1 MDRREPAQDGLD
13 LVFEVEPRSGGP
25 VALIGCH
32 GLADDEFPQTLKGGH
47 ELVFHRPDLRRDLC
61 LYRAA
66 LAEVRVDELNE
77 VRQVAPLEGGVEGSV
92 ELGSGVGDQLGDAVD
107 AARGQVRVE
116 RVLDQPLEL
125 GSGFGDH
132 LAGGAVGVGDAGGQA
147 RRDGLGAVGV
157 ESRVNS
163 FEQLSLR
170 GGQGPIELVAELG
183 ELSLHD
189 LDVPGDAH
197 GPQAG
202 HADGDGSVGQFDS
215 RLWCGIAEEGDD
227 VGLLARDSLENHP
240 LLVNIYPRGHGN
252 LSSSRPPR
260 WRLRGGLPAFDLEG
274 DRERERKAPGCTKLD
289 KVYPHRVN
297 RDEVRIGWVPVDAV
311 RNPYTPGA
319 GSRPPVL
326 SGRDAQLDAFR
337 ILLERLRLGRPEK
350 SLMMTGLRGVG
361 KTVLLGTLDGIAEEA
376 GFRTAS
382 AEITHETDFSS
393 LMARLT
399 RRALLSLSPA
409 GRFRAKARRAAAVL
423 KAFTLRLPDGLEIG
437 VDVDA
442 AVGRGDSGNLA
453 DDLADVLVEL
463 GKAAADRHSGV
474 VFLFDEI
481 QFLGRRDFEALISSL
496 HQCTQHNL
504 PVTLVGA
511 GLPQLPTL
519 AGAAK
524 SYAERMFD
532 FPVIDR
538 LDETAAS
545 AALELPAVAEG
556 AGFEPDATRRIIEFT
571 DGYPYFLQEYGK
583 HVWNIATGPVITVA
597 DVAQAE
603 PIVRLQLDDNFFR
616 VRVARTTAAELAYLS
631 AMADLGEGP
640 YRSGDIALRLGRSG
654 PEGVAPTRSRLID
667 KGLIFSP
674 SYGWN
679 DFTVPAFADFLR
691 RNYPHPRR
699 AAR

>member
-1 MDRREPAQDGLD
+1 MTSHSLSPCALRYARRCSLDQDRRRLQGSDAQR
-13 LVFEVEPRSGGP
+13 F
-25 VALIGCH
+25 
-32 GLADDEFPQTLKGGH
+32 T
-47 ELVFHRPDLRRDLC
+47 
-61 LYRAA
+61 
-66 LAEVRVDELNE
+66 
-77 VRQVAPLEGGVEGSV
+77 
-92 ELGSGVGDQLGDAVD
+92 
-107 AARGQVRVE
+107 
-116 RVLDQPLEL
+116 
-125 GSGFGDH
+125 
-132 LAGGAVGVGDAGGQA
+132 
-147 RRDGLGAVGV
+147 
-157 ESRVNS
+157 
-163 FEQLSLR
+163 
-170 GGQGPIELVAELG
+170 
-183 ELSLHD
+183 
-189 LDVPGDAH
+189 
-197 GPQAG
+197 
-202 HADGDGSVGQFDS
+202 
-215 RLWCGIAEEGDD
+215 
-227 VGLLARDSLENHP
+227 
-240 LLVNIYPRGHGN
+240 
-252 LSSSRPPR
+252 
-260 WRLRGGLPAFDLEG
+260 
-274 DRERERKAPGCTKLD
+274 CTKFG

-297 RDEVRIGWVPVDAV
+297 RDEVRIGWVAVDAV

-350 SLMMTGLRGVG
+350 SLLMTGLRGVG

-382 AEITHETDFSS
+382 AEITHETDFST

-409 GRFRAKARRAAAVL
+409 GRLQARARRAAAVW
-423 KAFTLRLPDGLEIG
+423 KAFTLRLPDGVEIG
-437 VDVDA
+437 IDVEA

-463 GKAAADRHSGV
+463 GNAAADHHSGV

-481 QFLGRRDFEALISSL
+481 QFLGRREFEALISSL
-496 HQCTQHNL
+496 HQCTQRNL

-511 GLPQLPTL
+511 GLPQLPAL
-519 AGAAK
+519 AGTAK

-545 AALELPAVAEG
+545 GALELPAAAEG
-556 AGFEPDATRRIIEFT
+556 AGFEPEATRRVIELT

-583 HVWNIATGPVITVA
+583 HVWNIAAGPVITVA

-631 AMADLGEGP
+631 AMADLGDGP
-640 YRSGDIALRLGRSG
+640 YRSGDIAVRLGRSG

-674 SYGWN
+674 SYGLN
-679 DFTVPAFADFLR
+679 EFTVPAFADFLR

-699 AAR
+699 ATR